1 MDSLMTETEYR
12 ATQIRE
18 PTEID
23 MPPAGYVWVILHTRP
38 RCEKKLRIQLE
49 REGVSVYLPLKKKT
63 HRYGARQREFLSPL
77 FPGYIFCM
85 PAAKASHQL
94 RQNQYVANVL
104 RVIDQETLVHQLRQI
119 RHALAAGDIVE
130 IMPYLEK
137 GKPVRVIGGPLRGLE
152 GVVETIKR
160 KTRVIISVDM
170 IRQSVFV
177 EVESMH
183 IEAV

>member
-1 MDSLMTETEYR
+1 MTQSEYN
-12 ATQIRE
+12 APPAHE
-18 PTEID
+18 PSGLD
-23 MPPAGYVWVILHTRP
+23 MPPEGYAWMILHTRP
-38 RCEKKLRIQLE
+38 RCEKKLQTQLE
-49 REGVSVYLPLKKKT
+49 REGMGVYLPLKKKT

-85 PAAKASHQL
+85 PALKTAHQL

-137 GKPVRVIGGPLRGLE
+137 GKPVRVIGGPLKGLE
-152 GVVETIKR
+152 GVVEKIKR

-177 EVESMH
+177 EVESMY